1 MTTLDRN
8 DSRREAI
15 RRTLEQR
22 AGGTHDAG
30 RVAEATLSIWH
41 QATTRLKPVIG
52 TGGLD
57 ALYGRSLQLTATGF
71 SWLSI
76 AVEGE
81 EVTAPLASLRRR
93 LEAHD
98 PVAAAQAGV
107 ALLVT
112 VTDLLATLV
121 GESLTERLLGPIWTP
136 PAQASELEIPS

>member
-1 MTTLDRN
+1 
-8 DSRREAI
+8 
-15 RRTLEQR
+15 LEQR
-22 AGGTHDAG
+22 AGDTPDAS
-30 RVAEATLSIWH
+30 RVAAATLSLWH

-57 ALYGRSLQLTATGF
+57 ALYGRSLQLTATAF
-71 SWLSI
+71 PWLAI
-76 AVEGE
+76 GVEGE
-81 EVTAPLASLRRR
+81 EITAPLASLRRR
-93 LEAHD
+93 LEAID
-98 PVAAAQAGV
+98 PVAAAQASV